1 MSKTMSGVLVIADIS
16 GYTMFLSESELE
28 HAQAILQA
36 LLEILIKNTKL
47 PLIIS
52 RMEGDAVIS
61 YASQDSI
68 LQGQSMLE
76 MVEGCYMAFKRAI
89 DLMVINTTC
98 NCNACKNIQ
107 KLDLK
112 FFIHFGTFG
121 LQPLPAYTELIGNDV
136 NLIHRLTKNHVLEK
150 TGLKAYTLLT
160 RPAVEVFNLQAAAQE
175 MISLTESYE
184 HIGAVDVFVQ
194 DMATVWERERDRSR
208 LTVAPEEAFL
218 ILDFEFPVIP
228 VHLWDYVTK
237 PEYFAIMTGADWAE
251 TKNWRAGRVGAGSV
265 YQCAHGDSLHQMT
278 IVDWQPFNTLT
289 LLDNVFDRVPIL
301 STYRIEPASQGSRLM
316 LFYGRAQGGN
326 PILRF
331 LVETLIKGFFSRM
344 KRGWAQVLRKRMQQ
358 DLADGIRPSSDGLE
372 IDLDAIRNSIR
383 AELAKGE

>member
-1 MSKTMSGVLVIADIS
+1 MSTTMSGVLVIADIS

-28 HAQAILQA
+28 HAQAILQS

-61 YASQDSI
+61 YASKSSF
-68 LQGQSMLE
+68 LQSQSMLE
-76 MVEGCYMAFKRAI
+76 MVEGCYVAFKRAI

-98 NCNACKNIQ
+98 QCNACKNIQ

-160 RPAVEVFNLQAAAQE
+160 RPAIEAFNFQAAAQE
-175 MISLTESYE
+175 MIPLTESYE
-184 HIGAVDVFVQ
+184 HIGAVDVFVY
-194 DMATVWERERDRSR
+194 DMAAVWERERDRSR
-208 LTVAPEEAFL
+208 LTVSPEEAFL

-228 VHLWDYVTK
+228 VHLWEYITK
-237 PEYFAIMTGADWAE
+237 PEYFAIMTGADWGKV
-251 TKNWRAGRVGAGSV
+251 KNLHAGRVGAGSI

-278 IVDWQPFNTLT
+278 IVDWQPFDALT
-289 LLDNVFDRVPIL
+289 IHDNVFGGVSVR
-301 STYRIEPASQGSRLM
+301 STYRFEPAGQSSRLK
-316 LFYGRAQGGN
+316 LIYGRAEGGN
-326 PILRF
+326 PIMRF
-331 LVETLIKGFFSRM
+331 LVEAVIKGFFSRM
-344 KRGWAQVLRKRMQQ
+344 KRRWAQDLRQRMQQ
-358 DLADGIRPSSDGLE
+358 DLADGIRPSFDGVE

-383 AELAKGE
+383 AELTKD